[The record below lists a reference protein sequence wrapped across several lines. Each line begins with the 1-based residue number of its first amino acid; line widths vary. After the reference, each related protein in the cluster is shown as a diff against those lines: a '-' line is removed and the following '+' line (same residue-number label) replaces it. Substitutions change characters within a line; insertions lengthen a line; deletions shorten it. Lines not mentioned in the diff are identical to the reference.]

1 VTGSRPVTR
10 GNRKAAV
17 GSWLRVIPILGAMLL
32 ASAAPVFGQVEWKDL
47 VITGG
52 MSGEGYQGNLPSA
65 ASALQDSTQTASA
78 LVGELGIRG
87 DGSWTH
93 AGSTRA
99 TLFVDGGLRQFS
111 ARGFQQR
118 DYAPR
123 EWVGE
128 VEAAAYQTLADR
140 VFLTAFGGVRG
151 RAVQDRTP
159 MPLFLQPGYLAING
173 GASIRMAPRGW
184 DWIDVSV
191 SGERVDFSAPDF
203 APQIRLLDREL
214 MTVQVSAS
222 RPLDDR
228 QGLEAFLAAD
238 LSRFQ
243 GQSTFDAAD
252 PFRRD
257 RTYRG
262 RVGWNYRGAV
272 LARTGVEGRLNRSNS
287 RRPEYGSI
295 TLDGQLSAV
304 LAGSSVAT
312 AYVVITAKRYREA
325 IPFARL
331 LPGEEANSASTAYV
345 SLTRQMARNLD
356 GGFRV
361 GWTRAE
367 AETGDDY
374 FQRVGLSFLLTYR
387 PGL

>member
-1 VTGSRPVTR
+1 
-10 GNRKAAV
+10 
-17 GSWLRVIPILGAMLL
+17 MLL
-32 ASAAPVFGQVEWKDL
+32 ASASPLFGQVEWRDL

-52 MSGEGYQGNLPSA
+52 MSGEGYQGKLPSA
-65 ASALQDSTQTASA
+65 GSALQDSTQTASA

-87 DGSWTH
+87 DGAWSR

-128 VEAAAYQTLADR
+128 FEGAAYQALGDR
-140 VFLTAFGGVRG
+140 YLLSAFAGVRG

-159 MPLFLQPGYLAING
+159 MPLFLQPGYVALSG
-173 GASIRMAPRGW
+173 GTSLRATPGGW
-184 DWIDVSV
+184 DWVDLTV
-191 SGERVDFSAPDF
+191 SGEKVDFAAPDF

-222 RPLDDR
+222 RPVDAR
-228 QGLEAFLAAD
+228 QGMEAYLAVD

-243 GQSTFDAAD
+243 GQSTFDTAD
-252 PFRRD
+252 PYRRD

-262 RVGWNYRGAV
+262 RVGWNYQGSV

-287 RRPEYGSI
+287 RRPEYGSV

-304 LAGSSVAT
+304 LPGSSVAT
-312 AYVVITAKRYREA
+312 AYVVITAKRYRES

-345 SLTRQMARNLD
+345 SLSRQMARNLD
-356 GGFRV
+356 GAFRV

-374 FQRVGLSFLLTYR
+374 FQRLGLSFLLTYR
-387 PGL
+387 PGG

>member
-1 VTGSRPVTR
+1 MAG
-10 GNRKAAV
+10 ALA
-17 GSWLRVIPILGAMLL
+17 SWLRTVPLL
-32 ASAAPVFGQVEWKDL
+32 AALLLGTAGPLLGQVEWRDL

-52 MSGEGYQGNLPSA
+52 MSGEGYQGKLPSA
-65 ASALQDSTQTASA
+65 GSALQDSTQNASA
-78 LVGELGIRG
+78 LVGEVGIRG
-87 DGSWTH
+87 DGSWSH
-93 AGSTRA
+93 AGATRA
-99 TLFVDGGLRQFS
+99 TLFLDGGLRQFS

-128 VEAAAYQTLADR
+128 IEVAGYHSLADR
-140 VFLTAFGGVRG
+140 LFLSAFGGVRG
-151 RAVQDRTP
+151 RAVHDRTP
-159 MPLFLQPGYLAING
+159 MPLFLQPGYLAVNG
-173 GASIRMAPRGW
+173 GASIRLAPRGW
-184 DWIDVSV
+184 DWVDVTV
-191 SGERVDFSAPDF
+191 SGERVDFATPDF

-214 MTVQVSAS
+214 MTVQVSGS
-222 RPLDDR
+222 RPLDGH
-228 QGLEAFLAAD
+228 QGIEAFLAAD

-243 GQSTFDAAD
+243 GQATFDASD

-262 RVGWNYRGAV
+262 RVGWNYRGSV
-272 LARTGVEGRLNRSNS
+272 LARTGVEGRINRSNS

-295 TLDGQLSAV
+295 TLDGQLSAI

-312 AYVVITAKRYREA
+312 AYVVITAKRYRES

-345 SLTRQMARNLD
+345 SLSRPLARNLD

-374 FQRVGLSFLLTYR
+374 FQRLGLSFLLTYR